1 MIFSSFFEQIKTEK
15 MIDIKSKVIDTIV
28 IMTYVFNIKL
38 KDLCIITEMIE
49 VFKESLY
56 QDRIVQIV
64 TNLLIT
70 NTNIKDKQVVI
81 VGQFF
86 VDFIKSEIVS
96 N

>member
-1 MIFSSFFEQIKTEK
+1 

-56 QDRIVQIV
+56 QDRIV
-64 TNLLIT
+64 
-70 NTNIKDKQVVI
+70 
-81 VGQFF
+81 
-86 VDFIKSEIVS
+86 
-96 N
+96 